1 MCGRPQLLVRPQ
13 VNLRLRTEKKRKKK
27 NNEELFPKL
36 SSLLYFGAYFIE
48 AKWRCSSRQHILIQS
63 QHSPPPFLPP
73 AISSAK
79 QLRENLL
86 ICSRCCCCLFAG
98 LLLARNSTFWLPA
111 KCCECPQCM
120 PHHTPH
126 TQPNPFTSS
135 AIAAYLNAALVALIS
150 YSQLLHSSST
160 FSI

>member
-1 MCGRPQLLVRPQ
+1 MWPATVARSTSSEPQAENRKE
-13 VNLRLRTEKKRKKK
+13 TKKK
-27 NNEELFPKL
+27 NKEELFPKL

-126 TQPNPFTSS
+126 TPHPTQPHHLIRHCGLLECSPCRINLVFSTSP
-135 AIAAYLNAALVALIS
+135 
-150 YSQLLHSSST
+150 
-160 FSI
+160 